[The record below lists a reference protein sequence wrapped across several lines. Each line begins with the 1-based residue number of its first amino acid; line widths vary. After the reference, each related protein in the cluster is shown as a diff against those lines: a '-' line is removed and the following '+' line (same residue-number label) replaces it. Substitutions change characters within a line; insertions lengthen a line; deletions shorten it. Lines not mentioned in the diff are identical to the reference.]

1 MNAMSKLS
9 SEVSTPARRWAARLC
24 LAKDATQAS
33 RILDRAFL
41 DLGFEPAGPCCRKD
55 RDAHQGIRELAARSA
70 INGHETS
77 VHALHLTSWSNG
89 AKRPC
94 CASDRRSGARHAHD
108 GLARTEAGGGE
119 VGGTEDLRF
128 LAELYRSLHRG
139 AVRGECEPSPEA
151 TPLNKK
157 QIECLRWAAAGKSY
171 SDIAAIVGISER
183 TVRYHL
189 DNARSVY
196 GFATITQ
203 AIVQAAKQLDFDP
216 LDAR

>member
-1 MNAMSKLS
+1 ML
-9 SEVSTPARRWAARLC
+9 
-24 LAKDATQAS
+24 
-33 RILDRAFL
+33 F
-41 DLGFEPAGPCCRKD
+41 
-55 RDAHQGIRELAARSA
+55 
-70 INGHETS
+70 
-77 VHALHLTSWSNG
+77 
-89 AKRPC
+89 
-94 CASDRRSGARHAHD
+94 
-108 GLARTEAGGGE
+108 
-119 VGGTEDLRF
+119 
-128 LAELYRSLHRG
+128 
-139 AVRGECEPSPEA
+139 
-151 TPLNKK
+151 NKK